1 MKYLLSS
8 VFSWDSSGFPF
19 SSMFANFFFSYRYNL
34 QFRLPQLP
42 VSLRS
47 QANEPSHKCFPARI
61 SGLDDENN
69 IPEDSTTLENLI
81 SVAGCKTAPLWAS
94 ECVPLI
100 RRTNFTG
107 AKL

>member
-1 MKYLLSS
+1 
-8 VFSWDSSGFPF
+8 
-19 SSMFANFFFSYRYNL
+19 MFANFFFSYRYNL

-69 IPEDSTTLENLI
+69 IPEGSTTLENLI